1 MALDSA
7 TNSVTVKPRRSPRSR
22 FMRVIRGDR
31 FTSIAYPLITI
42 GVLVG
47 IWELWVRLRD
57 VPPYLMPKFSSV
69 VGSMFTEFVPLLPDT
84 WQTLQEIALG
94 FGLSVIVGIPL
105 AILIVSS
112 RPFEKSVYPVLV
124 TSQVVPKVAIAPLIV
139 VWLGF
144 GMTGKVLIV
153 FTIAFFPIVI
163 DTVVGLRSVE
173 LEKFYLGRSM
183 GMSRIQLFRMIRLPQ
198 ALPMIFSGLKLA
210 ATFAVIGAVVGEFVA
225 ADRGLGRVIM
235 AASSSFDTTLLFT
248 GVAYLTI
255 IGLIAFF
262 SVEVVERLVLP
273 WHVSRRVERMGGS

>member
-1 MALDSA
+1 
-7 TNSVTVKPRRSPRSR
+7 
-22 FMRVIRGDR
+22 
-31 FTSIAYPLITI
+31 
-42 GVLVG
+42 
-47 IWELWVRLRD
+47 
-57 VPPYLMPKFSSV
+57 
-69 VGSMFTEFVPLLPDT
+69 
-84 WQTLQEIALG
+84 
-94 FGLSVIVGIPL
+94 
-105 AILIVSS
+105 
-112 RPFEKSVYPVLV
+112 
-124 TSQVVPKVAIAPLIV
+124 
-139 VWLGF
+139 
-144 GMTGKVLIV
+144 
-153 FTIAFFPIVI
+153 
-163 DTVVGLRSVE
+163 
-173 LEKFYLGRSM
+173 M